1 MLIRLNKYIAEAGVT
16 SRRGA
21 DALIESGRVK
31 VDGKLI
37 RELGIKVDSVKSVV
51 EVDGETISPEK
62 TKTYL
67 ALYKP
72 RGVLSTMFDPE
83 GRNSLA

>member
-31 VDGKLI
+31 VDGKLVK
-37 RELGIKVDSVKSVV
+37 ELAFKVDSLKSVV
-51 EVDGETISPEK
+51 EVDGETITPEK

-72 RGVLSTMFDPE
+72 RGFCRRCSTQKGDHH
-83 GRNSLA
+83 